1 MVNSRKRVAKSTRS
15 TRRAGLMAKW
25 VTDAGMHVACYD
37 LPLEQIPADFF
48 ADPDGRWTYDALAQ
62 AAGLAAYAGVA
73 VGALKEPFAG
83 HVEGA
88 AVVTLNAESR
98 PYVAI
103 VECPIAYECVS
114 AEESLESS
122 AA

>member
-1 MVNSRKRVAKSTRS
+1 MANPSKRAAKR
-15 TRRAGLMAKW
+15 TRRAGLLAKW
-25 VTDAGMHVACYD
+25 VTEGGMHVACYD
-37 LPLEQIPADFF
+37 LPLERIPADFF

-62 AAGLAAYAGVA
+62 AAGLAAYEGVA
-73 VGALKEPFAG
+73 VGALKEPFAC

-103 VECPIAYECVS
+103 VECPIAYECVA
-114 AEESLESS
+114 AEDSLASS